1 MVFWGNLRHS
11 VPWPSF
17 GVSTQASMEVNPNYT
32 AAPSDFA
39 SGGPRNPAK
48 ARRSHCWSERIREWP
63 DMTSE
68 TSATPRGLCK

>member
-17 GVSTQASMEVNPNYT
+17 GVSTQASMEVNLNYEDYT

-39 SGGPRNPAK
+39 SGGPRNP
-48 ARRSHCWSERIREWP
+48 RRLDNP
-63 DMTSE
+63 
-68 TSATPRGLCK
+68 TPPPFL